1 MPTVSEVC
9 SGVLSTAVTEDQESV
24 EDIVECFDD
33 TLENM
38 TAERCLRIVPNNGD
52 VVEVLSEGALCLT
65 EAKHNATLFIEH
77 FLGVEEHSK
86 VVF

>member
-9 SGVLSTAVTEDQESV
+9 SGVLSTAVPDDQESV

-52 VVEVLSEGALCLT
+52 VVKVLAEAALCLT
-65 EAKHNATLFIEH
+65 EANTMLLFSLNI
-77 FLGVEEHSK
+77 SWC
-86 VVF
+86 

>member
-1 MPTVSEVC
+1 MPIAHEVC
-9 SGVLSTAVTEDQESV
+9 SGVLSTAAPENQESE

-38 TAERCLRIVPNNGD
+38 TAERCLRIAPNNGD
-52 VVEVLSEGALCLT
+52 VVKVLVEGALCLT